1 MHKHKRLRN
10 IPSSRTTTRNVFIS
24 QKRKQILFSIR
35 MHGYILQGK
44 QSLRVILRS
53 CSFSSSPTILSL
65 SYDLPRKGVVPRTVA
80 WYAKI
85 CDKGGWSICV
95 RVVMVTCTCT
105 YVLLVCV
112 DVCGYGKASG
122 NPIRIEAP
130 GGLMEKKERT
140 TDQPRPEYRM
150 SGIFI
155 SRCHSWKVAS
165 FFWKIL
171 L

>member
-1 MHKHKRLRN
+1 M
-10 IPSSRTTTRNVFIS
+10 
-24 QKRKQILFSIR
+24 
-35 MHGYILQGK
+35 
-44 QSLRVILRS
+44 
-53 CSFSSSPTILSL
+53 
-65 SYDLPRKGVVPRTVA
+65 
-80 WYAKI
+80 
-85 CDKGGWSICV
+85 
-95 RVVMVTCTCT
+95 RVVVVTCTCT

-165 FFWKIL
+165 FSGKFFCRRHRIDTRCMTRHVKSELSASRIENQML
-171 L
+171 RRNLNVLRTKKNYFATISIV